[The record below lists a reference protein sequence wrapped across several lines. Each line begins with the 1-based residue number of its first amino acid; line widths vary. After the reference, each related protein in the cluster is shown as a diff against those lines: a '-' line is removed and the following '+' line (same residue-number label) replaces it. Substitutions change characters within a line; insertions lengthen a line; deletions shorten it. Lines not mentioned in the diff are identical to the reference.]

1 MNEFHYRIYLS
12 KKIKT
17 NNKVLASKKHT
28 NWEHSEPVPYKITS
42 RPLLPNDMQALVD

>member
-12 KKIKT
+12 EK
-17 NNKVLASKKHT
+17 NKDKQKSPSSKKHT